1 MGALFKTLK
10 GILSSAGASDAGK
23 VPLLGSDGKLHSS
36 FLEPAV
42 PTQVVQIQRGTA
54 AVAASG
60 AKTASKTVTFASPFA
75 TTPTVVLICG
85 NANTAGVV
93 PKAMA
98 TSVGTGGFTVS
109 LSTLTGG
116 SSADGFSGS
125 NIDASINVHWI
136 AVG

>member
-1 MGALFKTLK
+1 MTAPFKTRK
-10 GILSSAGASDAGK
+10 AVLSSAGAGDAGK

-36 FLEPAV
+36 FMTAS
-42 PTQVVQIQRGTA
+42 VQIQRGTES
-54 AVAASG
+54 VAASG
-60 AKTASKTVTFASPFA
+60 AKTASKTVTFASAFA
-75 TTPTVVLICG
+75 TAPTVMLTCG
-85 NANTAGVV
+85 NANVAGVV

-116 SSADGFSGS
+116 TSADDFQQS
-125 NIDASINVHWI
+125 NIDAQINVHWI

>member
-1 MGALFKTLK
+1 MIAPFKTRKAVLT
-10 GILSSAGASDAGK
+10 SAGASDAGK

-36 FLEPAV
+36 FMTAS
-42 PTQVVQIQRGTA
+42 VQIQRGTA

-75 TTPTVVLICG
+75 ATPTVVLTCG
-85 NANTAGVV
+85 NANTKGVV

-98 TSVGTGGFTVS
+98 TSVWTGGFTVS

-116 SSADGFSGS
+116 SSADGFSDS
-125 NIDASINVHWI
+125 NIDAAINVNWI